1 MEFKT
6 RHDAHHFFNFYAFL
20 AGFEVVIT
28 HTTRTTSKKRNNEIV
43 KVTMRCNHQGKEK
56 APKSLEQEEA
66 KIDKDIGKQPV
77 RRRKTNVQLK
87 SDCSCVDGERRRRC
101 MED

>member
-1 MEFKT
+1 MKFKT

-20 AGFEVVIT
+20 AEFEVVIT

-43 KVTMRCNHQGKEK
+43 KVTMRCNCQGKEK

-77 RRRKTNVQLK
+77 RRRKTNV
-87 SDCSCVDGERRRRC
+87 
-101 MED
+101 

>member
-20 AGFEVVIT
+20 ARFEVVIT

-43 KVTMRCNHQGKEK
+43 KVTMRCNSQGKEK
-56 APKSLEQEEA
+56 ARKSLEQEATE
-66 KIDKDIGKQPV
+66 IDKDIGKQLV
-77 RRRKTNVQLK
+77 KRRKTNVQQKL
-87 SDCSCVDGERRRRC
+87 DCPCVMMVKEGGGI
-101 MED
+101 